1 MTSGQLLLEGL
12 ELMLIG
18 MSLVFVFLILLI
30 GCIHLIS
37 VVLQRAT
44 VHESVA
50 LVATPVTCW
59 PCARCRH
66 PCCHPGRA
74 APASRP
80 PRTII
85 RKIWSPTDD
94 R

>member
-50 LVATPVTCW
+50 LVATRSPAGPVPDADTLAAIQAALHQHHGHR
-59 PCARCRH
+59 AR
-66 PCCHPGRA
+66 
-74 APASRP
+74 
-80 PRTII
+80 
-85 RKIWSPTDD
+85 
-94 R
+94 